1 MDETI
6 FLDLFTIPFNEL
18 FIDHG
23 GLYLLPSVVQ
33 SEGKVMEMCLLG
45 YTRAEFFVLYLNEA
59 RNALD
64 PNSPYRPY
72 VLALH
77 YRPTDPDNPT
87 VYELVSSPAVVYH
100 FDTTG
105 CILESDGLDWRVQ
118 RGDRIGI
125 FISDNCSTVD
135 EVQALTSSDV
145 YLPESLRDDDS
156 VIRMLCP
163 SQVNLMGMLGNRSHD
178 HEDECNVAYYLK
190 VSATE
195 LGRISSEQF
204 ELEDTVL
211 NFEVVIDEGEYHI
224 DLQVEV

>member
-33 SEGKVMEMCLLG
+33 SEGRVVEMCLLG
-45 YTRAEFFVLYLNEA
+45 HIRPEFLLLYFNPA
-59 RNALD
+59 INALD
-64 PNSPYRPY
+64 L
-72 VLALH
+72 LALH

-100 FDTTG
+100 FDTPG
-105 CILESDGLDWRVQ
+105 CILESDGLDWQVQ

-125 FISDNCSTVD
+125 FIPDNCSTVD
-135 EVQALTSSDV
+135 EVRALTSSDV
-145 YLPESLRDDDS
+145 YLPVSLRDDENF
-156 VIRMLCP
+156 ITMFCP
-163 SQVNLMGMLGNRSHD
+163 SQVNLVGMLGNRSHD
-178 HEDECNVAYYLK
+178 HEEECNVAYYLN

-211 NFEVVIDEGEYHI
+211 NFEVVIDEGK
-224 DLQVEV
+224 